1 MGAGRGSPTVAGGQ
15 AIAYGPT
22 GYKGIIKEPRIFGLA
37 CFASIGG
44 FLFGYDQG
52 VISGV
57 LVMNSFVSHCLV
69 HLISYHIKR
78 LQSCVNTCLVSIMT
92 LGAMCG
98 AFANGPIS
106 DSLSRRWSILCA
118 NIVFLIGSVI
128 QCAAEN
134 VAMLFVGRFVFGC
147 AVGMLA
153 MVVPLYLSELAT
165 PNNRDALVALQQLSV
180 TLGIM
185 SSFWINYGTQYIG
198 VRLLGESPFALQ
210 CLPSAIL
217 AIGTFFLPYS
227 PRREEEAKQVLVRLR
242 RLTATDYRLTLEFL
256 EIKAARVFDEESRL
270 AKYGDNSSR
279 FQIAWNQYKELFTV
293 PHLRRRTTIAC
304 LLQILQQFTGINAV
318 IYYAPQFFEAI
329 GLRGNSV
336 NLLATGVV
344 GIVFFICTIPAVMYL
359 DQWGRR
365 KTLILGSIGMSI
377 AELIVATFIACV
389 NWVMPSEMFPPA
401 TRGKAVGVA
410 IAANYLSNFIVALI
424 TPWMLQ
430 SITFGTFY
438 FFLVFS
444 ITLGVWTYFCV
455 PETNGVP
462 IEEMDTLFGGN
473 EGEADLQRIASIR
486 ARLGFETSEDRKMVL
501 EETKHDSVEHRE
513 RVD

>member
-1 MGAGRGSPTVAGGQ
+1 MWGRWSGAEHFPTLTENA
-15 AIAYGPT
+15 T
-22 GYKGIIKEPRIFGLA
+22 L
-37 CFASIGG
+37 
-44 FLFGYDQG
+44 QG
-52 VISGV
+52 W
-57 LVMNSFVSHCLV
+57 
-69 HLISYHIKR
+69 
-78 LQSCVNTCLVSIMT
+78 LVSIMT

-153 MVVPLYLSELAT
+153 MVVPLYLSELAP
-165 PNNRDALVALQQLSV
+165 PNIRGALVALQQLSI

-198 VRLLGESPFALQ
+198 GTGAGQSQAAWRIPFALQ

-227 PRREEEAKQVLVRLR
+227 PRWLMNKGREEEAKQVLVRLR
-242 RLTATDYRLTLEFL
+242 RLPATDYRLTLEFL

-377 AELIVATFIACV
+377 AELIVATLYAVYQDRFSEHPAAGWAACVFVWVYIGTFAFSIACV

-424 TPWMLQ
+424 TPRMLQ

-486 ARLGFETSEDRKMVL
+486 ARLGFETSEHGKMVL
-501 EETKHDSVEHRE
+501 EETKHDSVEHCE

>member
-22 GYKGIIKEPRIFGLA
+22 GYKGIIKEPRTFGLA

-57 LVMNSFVSHCLV
+57 LVMNSFAE
-69 HLISYHIKR
+69 HLPTLTENAT
-78 LQSCVNTCLVSIMT
+78 LQGWLVSIMT

-198 VRLLGESPFALQ
+198 
-210 CLPSAIL
+210 
-217 AIGTFFLPYS
+217 GTC
-227 PRREEEAKQVLVRLR
+227 REEEAKQVLVRLR

>member
-1 MGAGRGSPTVAGGQ
+1 
-15 AIAYGPT
+15 
-22 GYKGIIKEPRIFGLA
+22 
-37 CFASIGG
+37 
-44 FLFGYDQG
+44 
-52 VISGV
+52 
-57 LVMNSFVSHCLV
+57 
-69 HLISYHIKR
+69 
-78 LQSCVNTCLVSIMT
+78 MT

-153 MVVPLYLSELAT
+153 MVVPLYLCELAT
-165 PNNRDALVALQQLSV
+165 PNNRGALVALQQLSI

-198 VRLLGESPFALQ
+198 GTS
-210 CLPSAIL
+210 IL

-344 GIVFFICTIPAVMYL
+344 GIVFFICTIPAVMHL

-377 AELIVATFIACV
+377 AELIVATLYAVYQDRFSEHPAAGWAACAFVWVYIGTFAFSIACV
-389 NWVMPSEMFPPA
+389 NWVMPSEIFPPA

-501 EETKHDSVEHRE
+501 EETKHDSVEHCE